1 MRGQDLTE
9 FEAEFESTLLSLR
22 ALLNSL
28 AEDAA
33 KKRGVRRMRR
43 NSFAEEYSRT
53 KGQFYIT
60 ELCKNREYQDGLIE
74 LLKTYVLFFKNN
86 FQKVLLLT
94 QKIP

>member
-33 KKRGVRRMRR
+33 KKRGARGELEDEEKLLCRR
-43 NSFAEEYSRT
+43 
-53 KGQFYIT
+53 
-60 ELCKNREYQDGLIE
+60 
-74 LLKTYVLFFKNN
+74 V
-86 FQKVLLLT
+86 
-94 QKIP
+94 